1 MSDTQEHIR
10 IDELCLPV
18 RRKAI
23 KHIHIAVYPP
33 DGRVLISAPLE
44 KRPEVIRAFVLSR
57 LGWIRDKQEAFRRQ
71 PRESAREFLTR
82 ETHYLWGRRYLL
94 RVEEQPTR
102 PGIELRHNEIVLTV
116 RPDSDRRYRERIMH
130 EWHKRLLRA
139 ALPPLIRQW
148 EAVLGVTVNA
158 FFVQRMKTRWGSC
171 TPDRGYVRFN
181 TELVKKPKDLLE
193 YVVAHELCH
202 LREPRHD
209 ERYYAL
215 LTSHYPRWRQARADL
230 NALPVA

>member
-1 MSDTQEHIR
+1 MSDAREHICL
-10 IDELCLPV
+10 DELCLPV

-33 DGRVLISAPLE
+33 DGQVLISAPLE

-94 RVEEQPTR
+94 RVEERPTR
-102 PGIELRHNEIVLTV
+102 PGIELRPGEIVLTV
-116 RPDSDRRYRERIMH
+116 RPGCDRRCRERIMH
-130 EWHKRLLRA
+130 EWHKNLLRA

-148 EAVLGVTVNA
+148 EDILGVTVTA

-171 TPDRGYVRFN
+171 TPDRGHVRFN

-202 LREPRHD
+202 LREPRHN

-215 LTSHYPRWRQARADL
+215 LSSHYPRWRQARADL

>member
-1 MSDTQEHIR
+1 MSDAREHIR

-44 KRPEVIRAFVLSR
+44 KRPEVIHAFVLSR

-94 RVEEQPTR
+94 RVEEQAAR
-102 PGIELRHNEIVLTV
+102 PGIELRHDEIVLTV
-116 RPDSDRRYRERIMH
+116 RPGSDRQCRERIMH

-148 EAVLGVTVNA
+148 EAILDVTVNA

-215 LTSHYPRWRQARADL
+215 LGRHYPRWRQARADL